1 MPALER
7 NKALHPVARIV
18 AVSPGRGG
26 GSLYLGHAKA
36 GDLAFGAQTGKLV
49 TLVNLA
55 RESLNKKS

>member
-26 GSLYLGHAKA
+26 SLHLGHAKA

-55 RESLNKKS
+55 RESLNK